1 MKATRA
7 ELATR
12 LREEQA
18 RYEQLERCWTQAKD
32 LAIKH
37 AGERDAAIRKIDLTR
52 ETYGDRIEALHADLR
67 TRTEERDAAQLTARQ
82 YAETRKLADDVQAEL
97 AAVKIA
103 LAAATEEAQQ
113 WANNERDAVECVG
126 VVRGKM
132 ESLAL
137 LVVKNKQGAHE
148 LAEIILAESK
158 PCAT

>member
-1 MKATRA
+1 MKRTAKQWETDYNHA
-7 ELATR
+7 KALA
-12 LREEQA
+12 LKCA
-18 RYEQLERCWTQAKD
+18 A
-32 LAIKH
+32 
-37 AGERDAAIRKIDLTR
+37 ERDMLSREAAKSSIAT
-52 ETYGDRIEALHADLR
+52 TARIEALRADLR